1 MPLMGTAGASGEP
14 ESEDDPEWLRPLR
27 SSSPWSFRPILAAG
41 TAVNVAFVS
50 IFAYFVPRL
59 QHWIPKYREFRKE
72 HNRRCAMAEMP
83 VLGHPEDDPLA
94 QHPPGERLP

>member
-1 MPLMGTAGASGEP
+1 MGTAGASGEP

-27 SSSPWSFRPILAAG
+27 SSSPWSSRPILAAA

-50 IFAYFVPRL
+50 IFAHFVPRL
-59 QHWIPKYREFRKE
+59 QHWIPRYRDFRKE
-72 HNRRCAMAEMP
+72 HNRRCALAEMP

-94 QHPPGERLP
+94 